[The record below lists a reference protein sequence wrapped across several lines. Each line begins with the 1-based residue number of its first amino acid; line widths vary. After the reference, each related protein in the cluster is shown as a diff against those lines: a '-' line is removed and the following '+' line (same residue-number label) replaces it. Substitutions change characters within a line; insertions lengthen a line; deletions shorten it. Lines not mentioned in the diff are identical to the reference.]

1 MRDRRLRLGQ
11 GAAGRLAPGLLAV
24 GVEKRRGRLARAEAR
39 LTPAAM
45 GTSRRAAARA
55 AGGSGRAA
63 GAGGAAA
70 DPRGAGAARGAGRT
84 LGTLGPAQVL
94 ARGYAVVR
102 DGAGAVVT
110 RAEAAGAAPAL
121 EVEFADGRVRVRPER
136 RPERKAAAP
145 EQGTLL

>member
-1 MRDRRLRLGQ
+1 
-11 GAAGRLAPGLLAV
+11 
-24 GVEKRRGRLARAEAR
+24 
-39 LTPAAM
+39 M
-45 GTSRRAAARA
+45 GTSVDRLRERLAARA
-55 AGGSGRAA
+55 ARLVQVERRLTREARARLEA
-63 GAGGAAA
+63 L
-70 DPRGAGAARGAGRT
+70 GRT
-84 LGTLGPAQVL
+84 LATLGPAQVL

-121 EVEFADGRVRVRPER
+121 EVEFADGRVKVRPER